1 MAKSNPV
8 RKWTLII
15 LGVAAVFFAYSLISD
30 RLAPYTPQAQIRA
43 FVVGIAPEVA
53 GRITEVAVADNQRVE
68 AGQLLFRVDP
78 ENYRLAVQQAEARL
92 ASVGQSLGA
101 STAEVSTAEAKLAEA
116 IAARDNVR
124 EQVSRVMA
132 LVEKG
137 IYSKARA
144 DQATAQMK
152 TADAAVRAAESEI
165 ERARQNLGPA
175 GEDNPQVQEALAAL
189 AKARLDLL
197 RTDVLAP
204 SDGLVT
210 NLQLTVGRYAGA
222 GQPLLTFID
231 LRDYW
236 LNAEFRE
243 NSLGNMAAGDRA
255 EIVLDVLPGRVFDAT
270 VRSIGWGVA
279 AHGQS
284 SAGAQSGTGDLPT
297 IRNQS
302 GWVRDAQ
309 RFPVLLDIAT
319 EKPPLGIRY
328 GSQANVIVYASDDP
342 VTRAIG
348 WLWIRLVAVL
358 TYVI

>member
-1 MAKSNPV
+1 MTKSNPV
-8 RKWTLII
+8 RKWTLIL
-15 LGVAAVFFAYSLISD
+15 LGVAVVIFAYSLISD
-30 RLAPYTPQAQIRA
+30 RLAPYTPQAQVRA
-43 FVVGIAPEVA
+43 FVVGVAPEVA
-53 GRITEVAVADNQRVE
+53 GRITEVAVVDNARVE

-78 ENYRLAVQQAEARL
+78 ENYRLAVQQAEAKL
-92 ASVGQSLGA
+92 AAVGQSLGA
-101 STAEVSTAEAKLAEA
+101 STADVSTAEAKLAEA

-124 EQVSRVMA
+124 EQVTRIMT

-137 IYSKARA
+137 IYSQARA

-152 TADAAVRAAESEI
+152 TSDAAVRAAESEI
-165 ERARQNLGPA
+165 ERARQTLGPQ
-175 GEDNPQVQEALAAL
+175 GENNPQVQEALATL

-197 RTDVLAP
+197 RTEVLAP
-204 SDGLVT
+204 AEGLVT
-210 NLQLTVGRYAGA
+210 NLQLAVGRYAAA

-231 LRDYW
+231 IRDIW

-243 NSLGNMAAGDRA
+243 NSLGNMEPGDRA
-255 EIVLDVLPGRVFDAT
+255 EVTFDVLPGRVFDAT

-279 AHGQS
+279 ADEQGS
-284 SAGAQSGTGDLPT
+284 GGSQSGTGDLPT

-302 GWVRDAQ
+302 GWVRDPQ
-309 RFPVLLDIAT
+309 RFPVQIDVARD
-319 EKPPLGIRY
+319 EPLAGIRY

-342 VTRAIG
+342 ITRALG